1 MPLALLQEPPL
12 APPEDLGPYRAA
24 DYFAMPD
31 EPRCELIFGRISM
44 SPSPL
49 RSHQTIVGA
58 LYRRI
63 DAAAV
68 VASGEC
74 QMAPLDVRLADDS
87 VVQPDVIYVSPARRA
102 ILGDRVEGAPD
113 LIVEVV
119 SPGTA
124 RRDRGEKLELYARSD
139 VREYW
144 IVDPEA
150 KHIEFLQNEGGRFV
164 VTPPERGAIRSRA
177 LPGLVVPLVEFWT
190 EIAERL
196 Q

>member
-1 MPLALLQEPPL
+1 MALALLREPPL

-31 EPRCELIFGRISM
+31 EPRCELIFGRFWM

-68 VASGEC
+68 GAGGEC
-74 QMAPLDVRLADDS
+74 QVAPLDVRLADDA
-87 VVQPDVIYVSPARRA
+87 VVQPDVIYVSPARRR
-102 ILGDRVEGAPD
+102 ILGERVEGAPD

-164 VTPPERGAIRSRA
+164 VTPPERGAIHSRA

-196 Q
+196 A

>member
-1 MPLALLQEPPL
+1 
-12 APPEDLGPYRAA
+12 
-24 DYFAMPD
+24 
-31 EPRCELIFGRISM
+31 M

-74 QMAPLDVRLADDS
+74 QMAPLDVKLADDS
-87 VVQPDVIYVSPARRA
+87 VVQPDVIYVSPARRG